1 MSNTHKKGFWH
12 RFFFSLDHKDIGLQY
27 MLTIFVMVSIGGFF
41 AYVFRMHLAFPDMK
55 VPLFGTVTPKDY
67 NVLVTSHGLI
77 MMMWLAL
84 GMLLAVAGNF
94 LIPLMIGT
102 DDMAFPKLNK
112 LSYWIFLLS
121 VILMISS
128 FFMPRGGMGSG
139 WTLYPPLSVG
149 DLGYNTPYKGFWDR
163 FFTANAFVLLA
174 VAFEFAALLM
184 GGINFFVTT
193 LNKRARGMSLFKMPI
208 LVWMINIANLL
219 FMFSVG
225 PLVAGTFM
233 LLLDILV
240 GTGFY
245 DAYRG
250 GDPLLWEHL
259 FWFFGHPEVYVILL
273 PPLGILA
280 EIISNNSRKP
290 LFGYKFI
297 IYMTLTAGILSM
309 MVWAHHQFVA
319 GIDPRAATIFSI
331 LTIIISLPFAGIILS
346 YIATLWR
353 GNIRFTLPMMWALG
367 SIALFTL
374 LGGFTGLHLGASVF
388 DIYAHDTSFVV
399 AHFHYTLFPTVIFGS
414 YAGFYYWYNKFT
426 GRQLNQLLGKIH
438 FWLTF
443 IFFNGFAFPLF
454 LLGLAGQHR
463 RIADYRQFEFLMQ
476 DPLPLYRKIAT
487 VSAVILILSQ
497 FIFLFNFIWS
507 LKKGKK
513 VTDPN
518 PWKAN
523 TLEWQAQTPPPHG
536 NFAPYPEVIHG
547 PYEYNVPGRDEDYLP
562 QNKA

>member
-1 MSNTHKKGFWH
+1 MNTHKKHGFWH
-12 RFFFSLDHKDIGLQY
+12 RFFFSLDHKDIGFQY
-27 MLTIFVMVSIGGFF
+27 MLTIFFMVSIGGFF
-41 AYVFRMHLAFPDMK
+41 AYVFRMHLAYPDMQI
-55 VPLFGTVTPKDY
+55 PLFGLVTNKDY
-67 NVLVTSHGLI
+67 NMLVTNHGLI

-84 GMLLAVAGNF
+84 GMLLAVAGNY
-94 LIPLMIGT
+94 LIPIMIGT

-112 LSYWIFLLS
+112 ISYWFFLIS
-121 VILMISS
+121 VIFMIAS
-128 FFMPRGGMGSG
+128 FFMPKGGLGSG
-139 WTLYPPLSVG
+139 WTLYPPLSTG
-149 DLGYNTPYKGFWDR
+149 DFGYNTPYQSFSDR
-163 FFTANAFVLLA
+163 FFTANTFVLLA
-174 VAFEFAALLM
+174 LTFEFTSLLM

-193 LNKRARGMSLFKMPI
+193 LNKRAKGMSLFKMPVV
-208 LVWMINIANLL
+208 VWMINIASVL

-233 LLLDILV
+233 LLLDINV

-280 EIISNNSRKP
+280 EIIATNSRKP

-297 IYMTLTAGILSM
+297 IKMTLLAGVLSM

-319 GIDPRAATIFSI
+319 GIDPKAATIFSI
-331 LTIIISLPFAGIILS
+331 LTIIISLPFAGIILA
-346 YIATLWR
+346 YIATLWY
-353 GNIRFTLPMMWALG
+353 GKIRFTLPMKWALG
-367 SIALFTL
+367 AVTLFTL

-399 AHFHYTLFPTVIFGS
+399 AHFHYTLFPTVIFGT
-414 YAGFYYWYNKFT
+414 YAAMYFWFNKFT
-426 GRQLNQLLGKIH
+426 GRHLNKTLGNIH

-476 DPLPLYRKIAT
+476 DPLPLYRQIAT
-487 VSAVILILSQ
+487 VSAVILILTQ
-497 FIFLFNFIWS
+497 FIFIFNFFWS

-513 VTDPN
+513 VESDN
-518 PWKAN
+518 PWEAN
-523 TLEWQAQTPPPHG
+523 TLEWQTSSPPPHG
-536 NFAPYPEVIHG
+536 NFETYPVVHHG
-547 PYEYNVPGRDEDYLP
+547 PYEYNMPGKDKDFTP
-562 QNKA
+562 QNEA

>member
-1 MSNTHKKGFWH
+1 MNTHKKHGFWH
-12 RFFFSLDHKDIGLQY
+12 RFFFSFDHKDIGFQY
-27 MLTIFVMVSIGGFF
+27 MLTIFFMVSIGGFF
-41 AYVFRMHLAFPDMK
+41 AYVFRMHLAYPDME
-55 VPLFGTVTPKDY
+55 VPLFGLVTNKDY
-67 NVLVTSHGLI
+67 NMLITNHGLI

-94 LIPLMIGT
+94 LIPVMIGT

-112 LSYWIFLLS
+112 ISYWFFLTS
-121 VILMISS
+121 VIFMVAS
-128 FFMPRGGMGSG
+128 FFMPRGGLGSG

-149 DLGYNTPYKGFWDR
+149 DFGYNTPYKSFADR
-163 FFTANAFVLLA
+163 FFTANTFVLLA
-174 VAFEFAALLM
+174 IALEFTSLLM

-193 LNKRARGMSLFKMPI
+193 LNKRAKGMTLTKMPMI
-208 LVWMINIANLL
+208 VWMINIANLL

-225 PLVAGTFM
+225 PLIAGTFM
-233 LLLDILV
+233 LLLDINI

-273 PPLGILA
+273 PPLGIIA
-280 EIISNNSRKP
+280 EIISVNSRKP
-290 LFGYKFI
+290 LYGYKFI
-297 IYMTLTAGILSM
+297 LTLTLIAAVLST

-319 GIDPRAATIFSI
+319 GIDPRAATVFSV
-331 LTIIISLPFAGIILS
+331 LTIIISLPFAGIILA
-346 YIATLWR
+346 YIATLWK
-353 GNIRFTLPMMWALG
+353 GDLKFTLPMKWALG

-399 AHFHYTLFPTVIFGS
+399 AHFHYTLFPTVIFGTF
-414 YAGFYYWYNKFT
+414 AGIYFWFSKFT
-426 GRQLNQLLGKIH
+426 GRKLNKTLGNIH

-476 DPLPLYRKIAT
+476 DPLPLYRQIAT
-487 VSAVILILSQ
+487 ISAVILILTQ
-497 FIFLFNFIWS
+497 FIFIFNFFWS

-513 VTDPN
+513 ETENN

-523 TLEWQAQTPPPHG
+523 TLEWQTSSPPPHG
-536 NFAPYPEVIHG
+536 NFKVYPVVNYG
-547 PYEYNVPGRDEDYLP
+547 PYEYNRPDKDKDFTP
-562 QNKA
+562 QNEI

>member
-1 MSNTHKKGFWH
+1 MNTHKKHGFWH
-12 RFFFSLDHKDIGLQY
+12 RFFFSVDHKDIGFQY
-27 MLTIFVMVSIGGFF
+27 MLTIFFMVSIGGFF
-41 AYVFRMHLAFPDMK
+41 AYVFRMHLAYPEMK
-55 VPLFGTVTPKDY
+55 VPLFGLVTNKDY
-67 NVLVTSHGLI
+67 NMLITNHGLI

-84 GMLLAVAGNF
+84 GMLLAVAGNY
-94 LIPLMIGT
+94 LIPIMIGT

-112 LSYWIFLLS
+112 LSYWFFLTS

-128 FFMPRGGMGSG
+128 FFMKRGGFGGG
-139 WTLYPPLSVG
+139 WTMYPPLSVG
-149 DLGYNTPYKGFWDR
+149 DFGYNTPYTSFKDR
-163 FFTANAFVLLA
+163 FFTANTFVLLA
-174 VAFEFAALLM
+174 ITFEFIALLM

-193 LNKRARGMSLFKMPI
+193 LNKRAKGMTLTKMPMI
-208 LVWMINIANLL
+208 VWMINIASVL

-225 PLVAGTFM
+225 PLIAGAFM
-233 LLLDILV
+233 LLLDINV

-273 PPLGILA
+273 PPLGIIA
-280 EIISNNSRKP
+280 EIVSVNSRKP
-290 LFGYKFI
+290 LYGYKFI
-297 IYMTLTAGILSM
+297 LTLTLIAAVLSM

-331 LTIIISLPFAGIILS
+331 FTIIISLPFAGIILA
-346 YIATLWR
+346 YIATLWN
-353 GNIRFTLPMMWALG
+353 GDLKINLPMKWAIG
-367 SIALFTL
+367 AIALFTL
-374 LGGFTGLHLGASVF
+374 IGGFTGLYLGASVF

-414 YAGFYYWYNKFT
+414 FAAFYYWFNKFS
-426 GRQLNQLLGKIH
+426 GRELNKFLGNLH

-476 DPLPLYRKIAT
+476 DPLPLYRQIAT
-487 VSAVILILSQ
+487 ISAVILILSQ
-497 FIFLFNFIWS
+497 FIFIFNFFWS

-513 VTDPN
+513 VSSDN
-518 PWKAN
+518 PWNSN
-523 TLEWQAQTPPPHG
+523 TLEWQTSSPPPHG
-536 NFAPYPEVIHG
+536 NFAVYPHVYHG
-547 PYEYNVPGRDEDYLP
+547 PYEYNHPDREEDFLP
-562 QNKA
+562 QNKK

>member
-1 MSNTHKKGFWH
+1 MSTHKRHGFWH

-27 MLTIFVMVSIGGFF
+27 MITIFFMVAIAGFL
-41 AYVFRMHLAFPDMK
+41 AYVFRMHLAYPGMK
-55 VPLFGTVTPKDY
+55 VPLFGHVTNHDY
-67 NVLVTSHGLI
+67 NILVTSHGLI
-77 MMMWLAL
+77 MMMWFAL

-121 VILMISS
+121 AIVMVAS
-128 FFMPRGGMGSG
+128 FFMKRGGFGGG
-139 WTLYPPLSVG
+139 WTMYPPLSVG
-149 DLGYNTPYKGFWDR
+149 DFGYNTPYASFSDR
-163 FFTANAFVLLA
+163 FFSANTFVLLA
-174 VAFEFAALLM
+174 IALEFVSLLM

-193 LNKRARGMSLFKMPI
+193 LNKRAKGMTLLRMPMT
-208 LVWMINIANLL
+208 VWMINIAGVL

-225 PLVAGTFM
+225 PLIAGAFM
-233 LLLDILV
+233 LLLDINV
-240 GTGFY
+240 GTGFF

-273 PPLGILA
+273 PPLGFLA
-280 EIISNNSRKP
+280 DIISTNSRKP
-290 LFGYKFI
+290 LYGYKFI
-297 IYMTLTAGILSM
+297 LKLTLIAAVLSM

-319 GIDPRAATIFSI
+319 GIDPRAATVFSI
-331 LTIIISLPFAGIILS
+331 FTIIISLPFAGIILA
-346 YIATLWR
+346 YIATIWNSNLR
-353 GNIRFTLPMMWALG
+353 LTLPMKWALG
-367 SIALFTL
+367 SVTLFTL
-374 LGGFTGLHLGASVF
+374 IGGFTGLYLGAAVF

-399 AHFHYTLFPTVIFGS
+399 AHFHYTLFPTVVFGS
-414 YAGFYYWYNKFT
+414 FAAIYYWFSKFT
-426 GRQLNQLLGKIH
+426 GRELNRFLGNLH

-463 RIADYRQFEFLMQ
+463 RIADYSQFEFLMR

-507 LKKGKK
+507 IKKGKK
-513 VTDPN
+513 TASNN
-518 PWKAN
+518 PWEAT
-523 TLEWQAQTPPPHG
+523 TLEWQAPSPPPHG
-536 NFAPYPEVIHG
+536 NFDPYPVVYHS
-547 PYEYNVPGRDEDYLP
+547 PYEYNNPDRSEEFLP
-562 QNKA
+562 QNKK